1 MIMTNFNKKTLLRKR
16 KNSQIAQ
23 KQIDI
28 IPFDSIIDTLYQEKH
43 SPQKR
48 KIKGVTNF

>member
-28 IPFDSIIDTLYQEKH
+28 IRMMDYNKKYSGIL
-43 SPQKR
+43 
-48 KIKGVTNF
+48 